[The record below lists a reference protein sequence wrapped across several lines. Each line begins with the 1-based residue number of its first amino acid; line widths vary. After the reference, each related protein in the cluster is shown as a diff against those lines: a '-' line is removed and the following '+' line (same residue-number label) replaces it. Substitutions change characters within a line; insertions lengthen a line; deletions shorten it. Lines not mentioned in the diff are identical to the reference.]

1 VILLAEHD
9 EPSLAA
15 KKKRQHVALEKATST
30 PKNRVWNFFGS
41 APGRISCEPDLSW
54 ETATG
59 SVQFSYETASGQ
71 AYYYTRDHLG
81 SVREM
86 LDSSGTLV
94 SRLGYDVYGKTTVVY
109 GTNLPF
115 KQYAQLYKHPASGLD
130 FGDNRI
136 YKSATGTWIS
146 NDPLGEK
153 AGINLKQYVYNDPVN
168 FVDPDG
174 LDALAATG
182 ILEAGGEGLAAG
194 EAGSWFLG
202 GNFNPVVDGAIIVG
216 GGTILI
222 IAGVEY
228 FVPSAPGGENA
239 MASTVT
245 VTVPLPDLS
254 KASGRTQE
262 ELKKFCKGQK
272 WICLAKGNIEGR
284 APAGDAGFRMA
295 LGIGNSQPAACAAA
309 TTLLDTLAPRG
320 TYIRHPRC
328 KCTKIN

>member
-15 KKKRQHVALEKATST
+15 KKKRQHVALETATST

-41 APGRISCEPDLSW
+41 PPGRISCEPGSTP

-86 LDSSGTLV
+86 LNGSGTLV

-115 KQYAQLYKHPASGLD
+115 KQYAQLMKHPASGLD

-136 YKSATGTWIS
+136 YNSAIGTWIS
-146 NDPLGEK
+146 NDPQGEGTDLTLK
-153 AGINLKQYVYNDPVN
+153 SYVLNDPINL
-168 FVDPDG
+168 VDPQG
-174 LDALAATG
+174 LDAAAAAAV
-182 ILEAGGEGLAAG
+182 LEWGGGRLVVG

-202 GNFNPVVDGAIIVG
+202 GNFNPVVDGVIIVAG
-216 GGTILI
+216 GSI
-222 IAGVEY
+222 IIVAGVEY
-228 FVPSAPGGENA
+228 FVPSAPGGENS
-239 MASTVT
+239 MASTIT
-245 VTVPLPDLS
+245 ITVPLPDLS
-254 KASGRTQE
+254 KSSGRTE
-262 ELKKFCKGQK
+262 DELKKFCKGQK
-272 WICLAKGNIEGR
+272 WICLAKGNIEGP
-284 APAGDAGFRMA
+284 APTPAPGFMMA
-295 LGIGNSQPAACAAA
+295 LGIGKSPAAACSAA
-309 TTLLDTLAPRG
+309 TALLDTLAPRG
-320 TYIRHPRC
+320 YYIRHPRC